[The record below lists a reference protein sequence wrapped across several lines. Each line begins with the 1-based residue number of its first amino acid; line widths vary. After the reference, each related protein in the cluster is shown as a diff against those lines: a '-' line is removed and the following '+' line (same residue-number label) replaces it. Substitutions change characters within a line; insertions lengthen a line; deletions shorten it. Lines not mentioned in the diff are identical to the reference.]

1 MKGAESKKLLQASRS
16 EFVLPK
22 GRAQRVKSFSR
33 PLEGNLFYLYEGP
46 REHKASPGHW
56 KGICFSYM
64 KGAESKKLLQASRA
78 NLWYLYEGPREQKLL
93 QANSREFVLPI

>member
-1 MKGAESKKLLQASRS
+1 MKGQESTKLLQTSRR

-46 REHKASPGHW
+46 REQKASPGHW
-56 KGICFSYM
+56 KGICSIYM
-64 KGAESKKLLQASRA
+64 KGPESKKLLQASR
-78 NLWYLYEGPREQKLL
+78 K
-93 QANSREFVLPI
+93 EFVLPI